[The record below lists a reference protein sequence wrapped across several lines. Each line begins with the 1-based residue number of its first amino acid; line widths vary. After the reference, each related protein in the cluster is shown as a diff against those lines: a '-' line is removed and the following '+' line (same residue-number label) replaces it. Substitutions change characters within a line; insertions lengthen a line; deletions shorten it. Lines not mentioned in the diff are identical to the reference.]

1 MSDNKEFIE
10 FYNQTRENHIR
21 MHTWD
26 IRGLSVW
33 YVSGF
38 GKREA
43 TTVLDCRDFGAIT
56 TKGCM
61 IITKDHGV
69 WLKINDQNWTEPA
82 TGVRIVWSTILTSS
96 SSSLPRVIMVG
107 ISLRLSSH
115 ERQRVS

>member
-10 FYNQTRENHIR
+10 FYNQTRENHVR

-26 IRGLSVW
+26 INGLSVW

-43 TTVLDCRDFGAIT
+43 TTVLDCRDFAAIT
-56 TKGCM
+56 TKGCI
-61 IITKDHGV
+61 IITDDHGV

-82 TGVRIVWSTILTSS
+82 TGEDRVVHDLDILKFITIESDESHHVAVIVDPGAQS
-96 SSSLPRVIMVG
+96 
-107 ISLRLSSH
+107 
-115 ERQRVS
+115 

>member
-1 MSDNKEFIE
+1 MSDNKKFIE

-26 IRGLSVW
+26 INGLSVW

-38 GKREA
+38 GKREV

-82 TGVRIVWSTILTSS
+82 TGEYRVVHDLDILKFIITESDNDGHVATIVDPGAQS
-96 SSSLPRVIMVG
+96 
-107 ISLRLSSH
+107 
-115 ERQRVS
+115 

>member
-1 MSDNKEFIE
+1 MSDNKKFIE

-26 IRGLSVW
+26 IHGLSVW
-33 YVSGF
+33 CVTGF

-61 IITKDHGV
+61 IITHDHGV
-69 WLKINDQNWTEPA
+69 WLKINDQNWTEPTTGKDRVVHDLDILKFIITESDNGGHVA
-82 TGVRIVWSTILTSS
+82 TIVDPGAQS
-96 SSSLPRVIMVG
+96 
-107 ISLRLSSH
+107 
-115 ERQRVS
+115 